1 MAAKPNS
8 DEDKDILYE
17 GASLSQLSLLFKRDN
32 RTTAKKI
39 HGNVK
44 PVGTRMGR
52 PIYSVAEA
60 APFLCPP
67 NFTVDEY
74 IERMTVNDLP
84 TELSKEF
91 WSGMRSRQL
100 FEREQGLLVPL
111 ADVKDIIGSHN
122 KLIRER
128 ILLTKESVERQ
139 IELTEKAKS
148 IIADTLD
155 GLLEDMRDAIIR
167 EFSDPKE
174 LNAGPVSLPVEVEDN
189 EL

>member
-8 DEDKDILYE
+8 DEDKDILYQ

-44 PVGTRMGR
+44 PVGTRNGR
-52 PIYSVAEA
+52 PIYAVAEA

-100 FEREQGLLVPL
+100 FEKEQGLLVPL
-111 ADVKDIIGSHN
+111 ADVKDVIGAHN
-122 KLIRER
+122 KIVRER
-128 ILLTKESVERQ
+128 ILLVKESVERQ
-139 IELTEKAKS
+139 VELTERAKA
-148 IIADTLD
+148 ILVDTLD
-155 GLLEDMRDAIIR
+155 SLLEDMRDAIIR
-167 EFSDPKE
+167 EFAEPKE
-174 LNAGPVSLPVEVEDN
+174 LNAGPVALPEDLDD

>member
-1 MAAKPNS
+1 MAKINTEA
-8 DEDKDILYE
+8 DKDMLYQ
-17 GASLSQLSLLFKRDN
+17 GASLSQLSLIFKRDN

-44 PVGTRMGR
+44 PVGVRNGS
-52 PIYSVAEA
+52 PIYAIHEV

-100 FEREQGLLVPL
+100 FEKEQGLLVPL
-111 ADVKDIIGSHN
+111 ADVKDIVGAHN
-122 KLIRER
+122 KIVRER
-128 ILLTKESVERQ
+128 ILLVKESVERQ
-139 IELTEKAKS
+139 VELSERARAILT
-148 IIADTLD
+148 DTLD
-155 GLLEDMRDAIIR
+155 SLLEDMRDAIIR
-167 EFSDPKE
+167 EFAEPKE
-174 LNAGPVSLPVEVEDN
+174 LNAGLITLPTEEVDN